1 MGALLAVNGYRVT
14 KYDPQVRDAR
24 GRYVAEDWTS
34 ISDVG
39 KYFDG
44 EEFTQATYLA
54 VEGNY
59 LAAIGLFARDS
70 DVQRLRICDLELGS
84 GVDVPEYARAGNWLS
99 IEQSL
104 EVAKCVLREEFW
116 CKLELEERFRVHFGY
131 DYYMY
136 IESQSPCDSAVEETR
151 ALGLFVEENFA
162 SPYGRTG
169 DNGEHVE

>member
-1 MGALLAVNGYRVT
+1 MNGFRVT
-14 KYDPQVRDAR
+14 KYDPQLRDAR

-39 KYFDG
+39 KYFG
-44 EEFTQATYLA
+44 GTEFTQAAYLA
-54 VEGNY
+54 VEARY
-59 LAAIGLFARDS
+59 LAAVELFARDS
-70 DVQRLRICDLELGS
+70 AAHRLRLCELES
-84 GVDVPEYARAGNWLS
+84 GKGAEALEYVKDGNWLT

-116 CKLELEERFRVHFGY
+116 CKLELEGQFLVHFGY

-136 IESQSPCDSAVEETR
+136 IGSQSACDDAVEGAR

-162 SPYGRTG
+162 SPYGLTG
-169 DNGEHVE
+169 ADDEHHE